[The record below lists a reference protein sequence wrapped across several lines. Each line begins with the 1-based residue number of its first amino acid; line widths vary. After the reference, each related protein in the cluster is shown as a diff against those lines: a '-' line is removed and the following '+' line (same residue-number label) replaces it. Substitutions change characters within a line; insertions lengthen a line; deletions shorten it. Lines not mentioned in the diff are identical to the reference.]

1 MPKDP
6 TKNIFQYK
14 IRGGHLNEF
23 EFQQNQGQVKE
34 QHERPWERENFDP
47 NTVLPGQEEAGSPKA
62 QAKLSRSGVTTAKQT
77 VKASEKGSKKAAKK
91 QAAKKPAKSA
101 SRKTTSKSA
110 KKKVTSKKATTRKA
124 VSTNRAKT
132 TRKSAA
138 KKSTS
143 RKART
148 TRGAKKALTTRR
160 SAKK

>member
-34 QHERPWERENFDP
+34 QHDRPWEKENFDP
-47 NTVLPGQEEAGSPKA
+47 NAALPGHDPESASPKA
-62 QAKLSRSGVTTAKQT
+62 QAKHPRAGSTAAKQPA
-77 VKASEKGSKKAAKK
+77 KANSKKAMKKAAKK
-91 QAAKKPAKSA
+91 AVKKS
-101 SRKTTSKSA
+101 
-110 KKKVTSKKATTRKA
+110 
-124 VSTNRAKT
+124 AKT

-138 KKSTS
+138 KKSPS
-143 RKART
+143 RKAG
-148 TRGAKKALTTRR
+148 TRRPTKKAATTRR

>member
-23 EFQQNQGQVKE
+23 EFQQNQGQVRQ

-77 VKASEKGSKKAAKK
+77 VKGSKKAAKK

-101 SRKTTSKSA
+101 SKKTTSKLA
-110 KKKVTSKKATTRKA
+110 KKKVTSKKGTSRKA
-124 VSTNRAKT
+124 ASTNRAKT
-132 TRKSAA
+132 ARKSAA

>member
-34 QHERPWERENFDP
+34 QHDRPWETENFDP
-47 NTVLPGQEEAGSPKA
+47 NAALPGHDPESASPKA
-62 QAKLSRSGVTTAKQT
+62 QAKHPRAGSTATKQPA
-77 VKASEKGSKKAAKK
+77 KASSKKA
-91 QAAKKPAKSA
+91 
-101 SRKTTSKSA
+101 
-110 KKKVTSKKATTRKA
+110 VKKATRKA
-124 VSTNRAKT
+124 VKKSAKT
-132 TRKSAA
+132 TGKSAA

-148 TRGAKKALTTRR
+148 TRPAKKASTTRR

>member
-23 EFQQNQGQVKE
+23 EYQQNQGQVKE
-34 QHERPWERENFDP
+34 QHDRPWEKENFDP
-47 NTVLPGQEEAGSPKA
+47 NAALPGHDPASASPKA
-62 QAKLSRSGVTTAKQT
+62 QAKGPRSGSAAAKPPS
-77 VKASEKGSKKAAKK
+77 KASSKKVMKKAAKK
-91 QAAKKPAKSA
+91 AVKKS
-101 SRKTTSKSA
+101 
-110 KKKVTSKKATTRKA
+110 
-124 VSTNRAKT
+124 AKT

-143 RKART
+143 RKGRT
-148 TRGAKKALTTRR
+148 TRPVKKASTTRR

>member
-23 EFQQNQGQVKE
+23 EFHQNQGQVRQ

-47 NTVLPGQEEAGSPKA
+47 NTELPGQEEAGSPKA

-77 VKASEKGSKKAAKK
+77 VKGSKKAAKK
-91 QAAKKPAKSA
+91 LAAKKPAKYA
-101 SRKTTSKSA
+101 SKKTTSKSA
-110 KKKVTSKKATTRKA
+110 KKKVTSKATSRKA
-124 VSTNRAKT
+124 ASTNRAKT

-143 RKART
+143 RKGRT

>member
-23 EFQQNQGQVKE
+23 EYQQNQGQVKE
-34 QHERPWERENFDP
+34 QHDRPWEKENFDP
-47 NTVLPGQEEAGSPKA
+47 NAALPGHDPASASPKA
-62 QAKLSRSGVTTAKQT
+62 QAKHPRAGSSAAKQPA
-77 VKASEKGSKKAAKK
+77 KASSKKAV
-91 QAAKKPAKSA
+91 
-101 SRKTTSKSA
+101 
-110 KKKVTSKKATTRKA
+110 KKVTKKAVKKP
-124 VSTNRAKT
+124 AKT

-143 RKART
+143 RKAGT
-148 TRGAKKALTTRR
+148 TRGAKKASTTKR

>member
-23 EFQQNQGQVKE
+23 EFQQNQGDVTE
-34 QHERPWERENFDP
+34 QKDRPWEKQNFDP
-47 NTVLPGQEEAGSPKA
+47 N
-62 QAKLSRSGVTTAKQT
+62 AKTSEPAVKPEPTSG
-77 VKASEKGSKKAAKK
+77 KKAAGKQAKPPAASTKK
-91 QAAKKPAKSA
+91 QPAKA
-101 SRKTTSKSA
+101 M
-110 KKKVTSKKATTRKA
+110 KKATRKA
-124 VSTNRAKT
+124 VKKSAKT

-143 RKART
+143 RKSGT
-148 TRGAKKALTTRR
+148 TPRAKKASTTRR